1 MVMTVNPDGSE
12 QRVVF
17 GIPNALSTPAIY
29 TSTPW
34 ERYRYDANDLAGET
48 HPGGPVPTSH
58 HYTPK
63 SEKIDTLGRVKETTE
78 HKAHYNGSAYED
90 VVMKYIYDIKG
101 QLLQAIDPYDR
112 VISDNKYDTAGN
124 ILSSTHI
131 DRGAQNITIDAMG
144 LPTISNDAK
153 GARTLNSYD
162 ALNRPTKMYARD
174 KTGEALTLRMVNSYG
189 DSAGLSSPEN
199 QNLKG
204 ALYEQYDGA
213 GRIRFAAYDFKGNP
227 LQKNR
232 RVLNDVLLI
241 SKSKMVVD
249 CVEHP

>member
-1 MVMTVNPDGSE
+1 MQPDDSE
-12 QRVVF
+12 QRVVSGHVPDVTEPF
-17 GIPNALSTPAIY
+17 VYHPN
-29 TSTPW
+29 PW
-34 ERYRYDANDLAGET
+34 DSFTYDANDLAGET

-63 SEKIDTLGRVKETTE
+63 SEKIDTLGRVKESTE

-90 VVMKYIYDIKG
+90 VVMKYVYDIKG
-101 QLLQAIDPYDR
+101 QLMQAIDPYDR

-124 ILSSTHI
+124 MLSSTHI

-174 KTGEALTLRMVNSYG
+174 KSGEATALRMVNSYG

-213 GRIRFAAYDFKGNP
+213 GRIRFVAYDFKSLSRYIGSNP
-227 LQKNR
+227 LKKNR
-232 RVLNDVLLI
+232 RVLNATLI
-241 SKSKMVVD
+241 TVKSKMVVD
-249 CVEHP
+249 